1 MVTSRRL
8 PAGRQEAFNEVGG
21 QERPA
26 EIRRRRKAERLASYN
41 MTRVKR
47 GVRATQR
54 RKRLLKH
61 TKGFLWTRKS
71 KPRQAREA
79 LLHAWSFQFAD
90 RKKKKRTMRNLWT
103 IKINAAARNNGITY
117 SKLINQL
124 KKADIQIDRKILAV
138 LAEHNPDV
146 FKQILESAK

>member
-1 MVTSRRL
+1 
-8 PAGRQEAFNEVGG
+8 
-21 QERPA
+21 
-26 EIRRRRKAERLASYN
+26 

-47 GVRATQR
+47 GVTANAR

-71 KPRQAREA
+71 KFRQAREA
-79 LLHAWSFQFAD
+79 TLHAWSFQFAD

-103 IKINAAARNNGITY
+103 MKINAAARNHGTTY

-124 KKADIQIDRKILAV
+124 LKANIQIDRKILAL
-138 LAEHNPDV
+138 LAEHDPKV
-146 FKQILESAK
+146 FEQILNSAK